1 VDRRKIYRMR
11 AAFVLA
17 LILNV
22 AAPPD
27 WPVGGTATPTSAAD
41 SAMASPAGALCQ
53 LVRDSA
59 KAEKTFSNGWFAAA
73 THTATLPAPSD
84 ADDAF
89 VHASQLR
96 SLAIDSP
103 PLAPRPPPLD

>member
-1 VDRRKIYRMR
+1 MR

-22 AAPPD
+22 AAPPAA
-27 WPVGGTATPTSAAD
+27 WPTLSNAAPVSAAD

-59 KAEKTFSNGWFAAA
+59 KGEKTFSNGWFAAPPRAA
-73 THTATLPAPSD
+73 TVPVPSD
-84 ADDAF
+84 THDA
-89 VHASQLR
+89 VAHVSQLR
-96 SLAIDSP
+96 FLAIDSP
-103 PLAPRPPPLD
+103 PLAPRPPPSS

>member
-1 VDRRKIYRMR
+1 MR

-22 AAPPD
+22 TAPPAV
-27 WPVGGTATPTSAAD
+27 WPLGGTATPTSATD

-59 KAEKTFSNGWFAAA
+59 KAEKTFASGWFAAPQRA
-73 THTATLPAPSD
+73 TA
-84 ADDAF
+84 
-89 VHASQLR
+89 V
-96 SLAIDSP
+96 P
-103 PLAPRPPPLD
+103 PLAVADHDTLQPSYPHEIGFDAPPLAARPPPL

>member
-1 VDRRKIYRMR
+1 MR
-11 AAFVLA
+11 AVLVLA
-17 LILNV
+17 LVLNV
-22 AAPPD
+22 AAPPAA
-27 WPVGGTATPTSAAD
+27 WPAAGTAAPVSATD

-59 KAEKTFSNGWFAAA
+59 KAETTVSNGWFA
-73 THTATLPAPSD
+73 TPPRTATLPAPSD

-89 VHASQLR
+89 AHASQLH

-103 PLAPRPPPLD
+103 PLAPRPPPL

>member
-1 VDRRKIYRMR
+1 MR

-22 AAPPD
+22 AAPPAV
-27 WPVGGTATPTSAAD
+27 WPVGVTATPTSAAD

-73 THTATLPAPSD
+73 PHTATLPAPSD

-89 VHASQLR
+89 VHALQR
-96 SLAIDSP
+96 HSLAIDSP
-103 PLAPRPPPLD
+103 PLAPRPPPLDR

>member
-1 VDRRKIYRMR
+1 MR
-11 AAFVLA
+11 AAFILA
-17 LILNV
+17 LVLNV
-22 AAPPD
+22 AAPPAV
-27 WPVGGTATPTSAAD
+27 WPVSGTATPTSAAD

-73 THTATLPAPSD
+73 PHTATLPGPSD
-84 ADDAF
+84 ANDAF
-89 VHASQLR
+89 VPASQLR

-103 PLAPRPPPLD
+103 PLAPRPPPLK

>member
-1 VDRRKIYRMR
+1 MR
-11 AAFVLA
+11 AFFVLA

-22 AAPPD
+22 AAPPVA
-27 WPVGGTATPTSAAD
+27 WPTAGNAAPVSATD

-59 KAEKTFSNGWFAAA
+59 KGEKTFSNGWFAAPPR
-73 THTATLPAPSD
+73 TAALPAPSD

-89 VHASQLR
+89 AHASQPH

-103 PLAPRPPPLD
+103 PIAPRPPPVS

>member
-1 VDRRKIYRMR
+1 MR

-17 LILNV
+17 LILSV
-22 AAPPD
+22 AAPPAA
-27 WPVGGTATPTSAAD
+27 WPTAGNATPAGAAD

-59 KAEKTFSNGWFAAA
+59 KAEKSFSNGWFAAPPR
-73 THTATLPAPSD
+73 TATLLPPSD

-89 VHASQLR
+89 AHASQLH

-103 PLAPRPPPLD
+103 PVAPRPPPL